1 MRAFAI
7 TLFAVTAIRVAHA
20 QPQLPPLQAAGRSGA
35 AATICRAASRRRAC
49 VADTLGQV
57 GWRVGL
63 RCLFVA
69 FPQPG
74 HLNAMICI
82 AQRLAHDGHDV
93 SFASMEDVSAR
104 LAAAGLPP
112 RCDVVR
118 STAHGVES
126 RRATQGRQLTALLRT
141 PAFAKKWVHY
151 TLMAQVP
158 AQIAGLRELVRARRP
173 DVIVTDPL
181 LYAAAVVAEQEAIPW
196 AAVSILQLAL
206 TPPDLRWPYLDAL
219 EDPALVAE
227 RDHLF
232 AAEGVAPRVELGEVV
247 SPHLFVLFAIDALAP
262 SKRIEHAICVGP
274 MSPLGNRGDEPAFR
288 WERLRDGMPLVY
300 ASFGSQLAPEPSVY
314 AALCNAL
321 GPDEADV
328 VIAYGDPAQAPEA
341 VPSHVTAVRWAPQL
355 ALLDRAAV
363 MVTHGGANSVAEC
376 LMRGVPPLVIPLG
389 YDQPLHAC
397 LVERAGAGIALAPE
411 HATVERVRAALR
423 ELLADGP
430 HRRRARELATAY
442 AGRDGARRAADLI
455 VELSARA

>member
-1 MRAFAI
+1 MA
-7 TLFAVTAIRVAHA
+7 
-20 QPQLPPLQAAGRSGA
+20 
-35 AATICRAASRRRAC
+35 
-49 VADTLGQV
+49 
-57 GWRVGL
+57 L

-126 RRATQGRQLTALLRT
+126 RRAMQGRQLTQLLRT
-141 PAFAKKWVHY
+141 SAFAKKWVHY

-181 LYAAAVVAEQEAIPW
+181 LYAAAVVAEQESIPW

-206 TPPDLRWPYLDAL
+206 TPQDLRWPYLDSL

-227 RDHLF
+227 RDRLF

-247 SPHLFVLFAIDALAP
+247 SPHLFMLFAIDALAA
-262 SKRIEHAICVGP
+262 SKRIDHAICVGP
-274 MSPLGNRGDEPAFR
+274 MSPLGSRGDEPAFP
-288 WERLRDGMPLVY
+288 WERLRDRKPLVY

-314 AALCNAL
+314 TALCNAL

-328 VIAYGDPAQAPEA
+328 VIAYGDPAQAPETA
-341 VPSHVTAVRWAPQL
+341 PPHVTCVRWAPQL

-376 LMRGVPPLVIPLG
+376 LMRGVPPLVVPLG

-411 HATVERVRAALR
+411 HATDERVRAALR

-442 AGRDGARRAADLI
+442 TGRDGARRAADLI
-455 VELSARA
+455 VELGSARA